1 MNWLEKMGLVECED
15 EPVTTDI
22 PVEPQASIPT
32 STVEVDAEINSASNI
47 VSDIYAQNNLSDKSD
62 SIYAVQE
69 YIATLPT
76 EMPTATKQK
85 TVAGILMV
93 SKKPVAD
100 LVSDALN
107 RMEVLRAARDKV
119 VGEYTDE
126 IDSAKADIETM
137 KQAIEAANIKIKQD
151 QDIITATNK
160 SIDEEIKIMNE
171 LVEFCKGMGG

>member
-93 SKKPVAD
+93 SKKSVAD
-100 LVSDALN
+100 LVGDAIN
-107 RMEVLRAARDKV
+107 RMNVLRMAQEKI
-119 VGEYTDE
+119 VGEHTNE
-126 IDSAKADIETM
+126 INSAKADIETM
-137 KQAIEAANIKIKQD
+137 KQAIEAASIKIKEYE
-151 QDIITATNK
+151 DIIAATNK
-160 SIDEEIKIMNE
+160 SVDEEIKLMNE